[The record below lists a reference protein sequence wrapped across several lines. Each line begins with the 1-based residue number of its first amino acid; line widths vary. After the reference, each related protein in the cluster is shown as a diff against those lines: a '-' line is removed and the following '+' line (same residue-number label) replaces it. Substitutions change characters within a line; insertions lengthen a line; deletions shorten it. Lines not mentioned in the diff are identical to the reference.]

1 MEMYHLWDFDLTLGN
16 CGYFPWEVGNGSDNF
31 WIKDYRSNST
41 YGGGWF
47 WMFFQDTDF
56 VDAVQKRWN
65 ELLPQ
70 LQTIPQFID
79 DQALIIQDA
88 RIRNFQKWSIRESV
102 DWVKFPSL
110 GSYEKELEY
119 LKTFYTERLEWLDKE
134 INKL

>member
-1 MEMYHLWDFDLTLGN
+1 ML
-16 CGYFPWEVGNGSDNF
+16 
-31 WIKDYRSNST
+31 
-41 YGGGWF
+41 
-47 WMFFQDTDF
+47 FQDPDF
-56 VDAVQKRWN
+56 VDAVQQRWN

-70 LQTIPQFID
+70 LQTIPQYID
-79 DQALIIQDA
+79 DQAELIQEA